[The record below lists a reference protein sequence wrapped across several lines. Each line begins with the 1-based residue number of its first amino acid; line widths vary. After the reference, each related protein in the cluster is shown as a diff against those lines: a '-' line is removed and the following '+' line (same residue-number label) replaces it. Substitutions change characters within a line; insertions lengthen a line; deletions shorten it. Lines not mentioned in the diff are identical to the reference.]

1 MRKNLTE
8 IVFILDMS
16 GSMYS
21 LVQDTIGGY
30 NSMIGK
36 QRNVNGDVLISTVLF
51 NNDQKVIHDRVKLQ
65 EVPMLTDHEY

>member
-36 QRNVNGDVLISTVLF
+36 QRHIKGDVLVSTVLF
-51 NNDQKVIHDRVKLQ
+51 NNDQ
-65 EVPMLTDHEY
+65 

>member
-36 QRNVNGDVLISTVLF
+36 QRNVNGDVVILHIAKLIG
-51 NNDQKVIHDRVKLQ
+51 RVYGAKRPHSISEQPLYHLS
-65 EVPMLTDHEY
+65 V